1 MKSFIPASRT
11 LRTSVVKPLYR
22 ALHSLSHAS
31 AAPQIFFLFC
41 VSQSVHLTVVSQFEV
56 DNLGVIG

>member
-1 MKSFIPASRT
+1 MKSFIPTSRT

-31 AAPQIFFLFC
+31 ALPLRYSFSSA
-41 VSQSVHLTVVSQFEV
+41 SVNRFTL
-56 DNLGVIG
+56 L